1 MSVSNEF
8 KPLRALPTHSEFAE
22 GDVLILF
29 GELFNRGY
37 ANGLVEEA
45 AKKGMKIILSTVG
58 RRDKE
63 DQLRNLNAEELA
75 ELNYPVINIPLEAGF
90 DLEAARN
97 GISPVGQL
105 KEATSKNWQDY
116 KLDWNAIDES
126 RQVGRSRF
134 ILNAGK
140 YMKELRQHIP
150 PGKNVLF
157 AHLMAGGVPRAKII
171 LLLMNRVF
179 KGQGDRH
186 ISSKTFW
193 ESDIGK
199 FTAMSFNEVT
209 CETFRCLVEES
220 MDLRNEI
227 LHNKGKV
234 SYLAYGYHGTEA
246 FINNELQWQTYTPYL
261 QGFAKVGLENLAHQ
275 FHQQKIHCTVYNCP
289 EIVTNSSSIFPGV
302 EMSLYIILKK
312 LSEIT
317 PAPKYISDIISESKS
332 RLKDEVALEQLESL
346 LNNFFSSP
354 HIKPHNTFDSSWP
367 HHSSKEQM
375 DFMLAISD
383 QILEMH
389 KSDKALMTQVLS
401 EFIIKACGKVML
413 HYSYD
418 PKEAVM
424 WLGHDI
430 LIKALQEV

>member
-1 MSVSNEF
+1 MSVTNEF
-8 KPLRALPTHSEFAE
+8 KPLRDLPTHAEFAA
-22 GDVLILF
+22 GDVLVLF

-58 RRDKE
+58 RRDKD
-63 DQLRNLNAEELA
+63 DQLRALNDEELA
-75 ELNYPVINIPLEAGF
+75 GLKYPIVNIPLEAGF
-90 DLEAARN
+90 DLEPARN
-97 GISPVGQL
+97 GISPVQQL
-105 KEATSKNWQDY
+105 KEASSKNWQDY
-116 KLDWNAIDES
+116 KLDWNAIEES
-126 RQVGRSRF
+126 RQAGRSRF

-140 YMKELRQHIP
+140 YMRELKQQIP

-186 ISSKTFW
+186 ISSQAFW
-193 ESDIGK
+193 DSDIGK
-199 FTAMSFNEVT
+199 FTAMSFTEVT

-227 LHNKGKV
+227 HHNKAKV

-246 FINNELQWQTYTPYL
+246 YINNELQWQTYTPYL
-261 QGFAKVGLENLAHQ
+261 QGYAKVGLENLSRQ
-275 FHQQKIHCTVYNCP
+275 FHQQKIRSTVYNCP

-302 EMSLYIILKK
+302 EMSLFTILKK
-312 LSEIT
+312 LAELPQPT
-317 PAPKYISDIISESKS
+317 AYIQNIIAESKN
-332 RLKDEVALEQLESL
+332 RLRDDIDLNKLESL
-346 LNNFFSSP
+346 LRDFFTAP
-354 HIKPHNTFDSSWP
+354 AIKPHSTFDSSWP

-375 DFMLAISD
+375 DFMLGISD

-401 EFIIKACGKVML
+401 ELIIKACGKVML
-413 HYSYD
+413 HYSRD
-418 PKEAVM
+418 PKEPVL
-424 WLGHDI
+424 WLGHDV
-430 LIKALQEV
+430 LIKAIQEE